1 MKMKILVWAVV
12 LAVLTGM
19 PCAAASKKKPDEKAA
34 PGANPAQP
42 APAPAA
48 NPKLQLLG
56 VEFFKKRGL
65 ALDKSQEGK
74 MELLLLEYNKEKIKQ
89 EAKIQYR
96 ELEFLEMF
104 NQSELEYEK
113 LEAKFKEIA
122 AFQADLGSFRVRK
135 LMEAK
140 QFLTAEQS
148 EKYKKILLKIFF
160 Q

>member
-1 MKMKILVWAVV
+1 
-12 LAVLTGM
+12 
-19 PCAAASKKKPDEKAA
+19 
-34 PGANPAQP
+34 
-42 APAPAA
+42 
-48 NPKLQLLG
+48 
-56 VEFFKKRGL
+56 
-65 ALDKSQEGK
+65 

-89 EAKIQYR
+89 EAEIQYR